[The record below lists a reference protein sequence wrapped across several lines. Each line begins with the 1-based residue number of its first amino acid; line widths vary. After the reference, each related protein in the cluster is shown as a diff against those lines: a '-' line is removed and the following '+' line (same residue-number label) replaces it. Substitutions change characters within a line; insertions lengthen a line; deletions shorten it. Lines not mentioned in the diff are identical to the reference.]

1 MEGLF
6 DGHFGDESDVV
17 TEGSVSAKT
26 IERLEQGPLDLLRRQ
41 KRFFLQEGLQPPV
54 AERLVARVHRFR
66 HSVRVSVDPLLVN
79 GLSHGVRDSS
89 TILDDFAGRR
99 FNHRSTDTI
108 GHYGRISPK
117 ERSARSGGVVFGTN
131 GETLHFGVVGE
142 AAGTAQDFRTPAIS
156 RRRS

>member
-26 IERLEQGPLDLLRRQ
+26 IERLEQGPLE
-41 KRFFLQEGLQPPV
+41 EGLQPPV